1 VITPT
6 NRNSAQIA
14 DINNKN
20 QVSAWFNFADTVN
33 VSAFSIANKIVNFV
47 ITSTYMQF
55 RVICDI
61 LGYHKFSKAW
71 FFADYLI

>member
-33 VSAFSIANKIVNFV
+33 VSAFSIANN
-47 ITSTYMQF
+47 
-55 RVICDI
+55 I

>member
-1 VITPT
+1 MALPFNLDISPT

-33 VSAFSIANKIVNFV
+33 VSAFSIANK
-47 ITSTYMQF
+47 F
-55 RVICDI
+55 RIHENC
-61 LGYHKFSKAW
+61 
-71 FFADYLI
+71 

>member
-1 VITPT
+1 MALPFNLDISPT

-33 VSAFSIANKIVNFV
+33 VSQGKHLLN
-47 ITSTYMQF
+47 
-55 RVICDI
+55 
-61 LGYHKFSKAW
+61 
-71 FFADYLI
+71 YLQKSPE

>member
-1 VITPT
+1 MAELSIFFEVLKPAIPPT

-33 VSAFSIANKIVNFV
+33 ISAFSIANK
-47 ITSTYMQF
+47 F
-55 RVICDI
+55 RIYENC
-61 LGYHKFSKAW
+61 
-71 FFADYLI
+71 